1 MYAFSKFAEKKVS
14 ARLCVCDYRAW
25 QQYSTAS
32 GRSRMQELI
41 DMNRRKKPGL
51 DAWKRPSTAH
61 TAPSKGMTR
70 NPTIGGFARSRPGP
84 TNRDDVI
91 PTFRSYLVKGK
102 TEVKPEALSSDTQN
116 VQRSQTVE
124 RHRPVLYRPAVSDT
138 ASTFRGRGTGMPPTS
153 FAAVWGQKSRRI
165 PESAH
170 NPDPLP
176 SKVNMSAKDAFFG
189 TKDATPRAASSPSQN
204 VTAADGLANTDCSNK
219 ASDKMDGESIPR
231 KSVTQS
237 VIARNNSMDGHP
249 ANTTTSSGA
258 QAKVAQETGRPD
270 RLLQRRT
277 ADIKDGWRKDGPK
290 KEGRDFRRGDAPKR
304 LGRGGA
310 TERRDMVY
318 HEGKMRKRIK
328 LPKKGKEVTLPLTI
342 TVDGLAKLL
351 GVPNDH
357 MLRKMRFIGM
367 DKLANDYLLSNEE
380 AADVALTY
388 GVVPVI
394 PEDSG
399 PELYPRP
406 VPDDMSK
413 HPLRPPVITIMGHVD
428 HGKTTLL
435 DTLRS
440 SSITAGEAG
449 GITQHIGAFSVQM
462 KGGQNITFLDTPGH
476 AAFSAMR
483 ARGANATD
491 IVVLVVAAD
500 DGVMP
505 QTKEAIQHAQ
515 DAGVPIIVAINKCD
529 KIGVDPSHIQEELLQ
544 YGLQTEDLGGDIQ
557 AVQISALKGDG
568 VDELAENIATLAEV
582 LDLRAEVDIPA
593 EASVIESQ
601 VEKGRGNTASVLVK
615 RGVLKVGD
623 IIAAGTTWCK
633 VRGMVDDRG
642 KPVISAGPATAVKMM
657 GWKEIPQAGDLVL
670 QANSEAQV
678 KDVVANRIA
687 KRKKREQ
694 LDSIEDMNEK
704 RREIHVREDHV
715 REREKAYKRAVSDFY
730 KGLRPTHPPPLPKQ
744 PTVQSGTSN
753 VSDIAEIPVIPII
766 VKGDVS
772 GTVEAVVGAL
782 QHIPDQKIKTTIIST
797 GVGPV
802 TASDVEMAK
811 TASKCVII
819 AFNVK
824 ADKKMQGLAKRG
836 NIEILPFR
844 IIYKLIEGVESLL
857 LSHLPPIIIEEIG
870 GEAVCQQHYEINV
883 KGRQMVG
890 VAGCRVL
897 SGAMQ
902 RTAKTRVQRQG
913 KTLFTGDVSSLKN
926 VKEDI
931 KEATK
936 GQEFGIAFVE
946 FDDVQEGDVIQSL
959 RYKEIPQ
966 KLE

>member
-1 MYAFSKFAEKKVS
+1 ME
-14 ARLCVCDYRAW
+14 D
-25 QQYSTAS
+25 Q
-32 GRSRMQELI
+32 
-41 DMNRRKKPGL
+41 
-51 DAWKRPSTAH
+51 
-61 TAPSKGMTR
+61 
-70 NPTIGGFARSRPGP
+70 
-84 TNRDDVI
+84 
-91 PTFRSYLVKGK
+91 
-102 TEVKPEALSSDTQN
+102 
-116 VQRSQTVE
+116 
-124 RHRPVLYRPAVSDT
+124 
-138 ASTFRGRGTGMPPTS
+138 
-153 FAAVWGQKSRRI
+153 
-165 PESAH
+165 
-170 NPDPLP
+170 
-176 SKVNMSAKDAFFG
+176 
-189 TKDATPRAASSPSQN
+189 
-204 VTAADGLANTDCSNK
+204 
-219 ASDKMDGESIPR
+219 
-231 KSVTQS
+231 
-237 VIARNNSMDGHP
+237 
-249 ANTTTSSGA
+249 
-258 QAKVAQETGRPD
+258 
-270 RLLQRRT
+270 
-277 ADIKDGWRKDGPK
+277 
-290 KEGRDFRRGDAPKR
+290 
-304 LGRGGA
+304 
-310 TERRDMVY
+310 
-318 HEGKMRKRIK
+318 EGKKRKRIK
-328 LPKKGKEVTLPLTI
+328 LPKRGKEITLPLTI

-367 DKLANDYLLSNEE
+367 NKLANDYLLSNEE
-380 AADVALTY
+380 AADIALTY

-394 PEDSG
+394 PEESG

-406 VPDDMSK
+406 APDDMSK

-449 GITQHIGAFSVQM
+449 GITQHIGAFSVLM

-529 KIGVDPSHIQEELLQ
+529 KSGVDPSLIQEELLQ
-544 YGLQTEDLGGDIQ
+544 HGIQTENMGGDVQ
-557 AVQISALKGDG
+557 AVEISALKGDG

-615 RGVLKVGD
+615 RGMLKVGD

-633 VRGMVDDRG
+633 VRSMADDRG
-642 KPVISAGPATAVKMM
+642 KPVVSAGPATAVKIM

-670 QANSEAQV
+670 QAKTEAQV
-678 KDVVANRIA
+678 KDVIANRIA

-694 LDSIEDMNEK
+694 LDSIEAVNEK
-704 RREIHVREDHV
+704 RREIHRPAVQPGTTD
-715 REREKAYKRAVSDFY
+715 VSDS
-730 KGLRPTHPPPLPKQ
+730 
-744 PTVQSGTSN
+744 V
-753 VSDIAEIPVIPII
+753 EIPVIPII

-772 GTVEAVVGAL
+772 GTVEAVVDAL
-782 QHIPDQKIKTTIIST
+782 QKIPDQKIKTSIIST

-802 TASDVEMAK
+802 TASDVDMAK
-811 TASKCVII
+811 TADKCAII
-819 AFNVK
+819 AFNSK
-824 ADKKMQGLAKRG
+824 ADKKIQGLAKRS
-836 NIEILPFR
+836 NVEIMSFR
-844 IIYKLIEGVESLL
+844 IIYKLLEDVESLL
-857 LSHLPPIIIEEIG
+857 LSHLPPITLEEVG
-870 GEAVCQQHYEINV
+870 GEAVCQQHYDING

-897 SGAMQ
+897 SGSML

-913 KTLFTGDVSSLKN
+913 KTIFMGDVSSLKN
-926 VKEDI
+926 VKDDI

-936 GQEFGIAFVE
+936 GQEFGISFVE
-946 FDDVQEGDVIQSL
+946 FDNVREGDVIQSL